1 MNPLLA
7 TRSGTLSVP
16 TLCGAL
22 EVRRSTYR
30 GDHGAG
36 TSDTLLLRAFGT
48 ALGNPEA
55 REALVAHARQL
66 LHRAPSVTIALDGP
80 GVKDALLVVSPKEP
94 TGRLLVQVEGDISGI
109 AHPFAGLLPELM
121 GKALYADTRWHEDAR
136 AVYVA
141 PDLQGPLLWGKRHR
155 PAMSET
161 VSLLRYLGRTVVP
174 GPPGKGIGRR
184 LVEPGVGRS
193 GLVDFL
199 TLRGGQT
206 PTDFSASG
214 IGLTPYSARGFVD
227 IGRHLDGRIAL
238 KRAEHRR
245 RVADRLEALG
255 CRASRVVA
263 IVEVPP
269 LRVTMLDG
277 SYSPAVVMVR
287 AFRCV
292 LRVKQLDPVGSF
304 YHSVQ
309 HGATLGALLL
319 EEATREA
326 NRALGAWT
334 ADATRQVSRVG
345 HDLSLLGPAADDFA
359 RLVETTGAS
368 HGDERRGRELRQR
381 LLRRYAPNLFRVA
394 RGRISRELGRDRSS
408 DCLST
413 ERYVL
418 WFAQSLGRQ
427 LARMRLARFLHDY
440 HHPGVSRYHP
450 NWLYTLVEHN
460 VTLAAEFADLETSVF
475 VDDPTGSIQDTL
487 QLSSRDIA
495 TLRDGYESFHQED
508 WAMARRVVRS
518 LAAAAVCAHEST
530 GALLEQAVAA
540 YEAAYCNG
548 IASA

>member
-30 GDHGAG
+30 GDHGAS
-36 TSDTLLLRAFGT
+36 TSDTLLLRAFGPS
-48 ALGNPEA
+48 LGNSKA
-55 REALVAHARQL
+55 REALVAHARRL

-80 GVKDALLVVSPKEP
+80 GVKDAFLVVSSKEP
-94 TGRLLVQVEGDISGI
+94 TGRLLVQVDGDISGI
-109 AHPFAGLLPELM
+109 AHPFAGLLPGLM
-121 GKALYADTRWHEDAR
+121 GEALYADTRWHEDAR
-136 AVYVA
+136 AIYVA
-141 PDLQGPLLWGKRHR
+141 PDLQGPLLWDKRHR

-161 VSLLRYLGRTVVP
+161 DSLVRYLGRTVVP
-174 GPPGKGIGRR
+174 GRTVNGIGRR

-193 GLVDFL
+193 CLVDFL
-199 TLRGGQT
+199 ALTGANAAV
-206 PTDFSASG
+206 DFTASG

-263 IVEVPP
+263 IVKVPP
-269 LRVTMLDG
+269 LRVTMLDD
-277 SYSPAVVMVR
+277 SHSPAVVMVR

-326 NRALGAWT
+326 DRTLGAWT
-334 ADATRQVSRVG
+334 ADTMRRVSRVG
-345 HDLSLLGPAADDFA
+345 HELSLLGPAADDFA
-359 RLVETTGAS
+359 RLVETTG
-368 HGDERRGRELRQR
+368 HGDGGQELRQR
-381 LLRRYAPNLFRVA
+381 LLRRYAPSLFRLA
-394 RGRISRELGRDRSS
+394 RRRISRELGRGRPS

-413 ERYVL
+413 ESYVL
-418 WFAQSLGRQ
+418 WFAQSLGKQ

-450 NWLYTLVEHN
+450 SWLYTLVEHN

-487 QLSSRDIA
+487 QLSSRDVA

-518 LAAAAVCAHEST
+518 LAAAAVCAREST
-530 GALLEQAVAA
+530 DALLERAVAE

-548 IASA
+548 TASV